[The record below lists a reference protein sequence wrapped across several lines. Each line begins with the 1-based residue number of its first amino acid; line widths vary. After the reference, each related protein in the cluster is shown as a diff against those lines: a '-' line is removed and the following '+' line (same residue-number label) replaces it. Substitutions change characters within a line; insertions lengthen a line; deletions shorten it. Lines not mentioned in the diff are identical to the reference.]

1 MSACTA
7 HICTICLLCTHTQCL
22 NVYINIVVHC
32 TMLVHSRS
40 DRACVHV
47 TNHEMYMYI
56 NNVYTVYTIQLSH
69 AGPIVKLL
77 ALPICRHDR
86 L

>member
-22 NVYINIVVHC
+22 NVYINIIVHC

-47 TNHEMYMYI
+47 TNHEMYMYL
-56 NNVYTVYTIQLSH
+56 NNVYTVYYSTQ
-69 AGPIVKLL
+69 P
-77 ALPICRHDR
+77 CRTYSEIASTAYMQA
-86 L
+86 